1 MAKHFTLMCTWIFK
15 FNDMWNAILLY
26 FHIVNEIFDV
36 RLPFIFREFPKLKYL
51 LLVKTIGNIKPD
63 PSKHLQTWNHD
74 NPSVEINIHIF
85 RCWVQVT

>member
-36 RLPFIFREFPKLKYL
+36 RLPFILIQRVSKIKIPVVSENNRKY
-51 LLVKTIGNIKPD
+51 
-63 PSKHLQTWNHD
+63 
-74 NPSVEINIHIF
+74 
-85 RCWVQVT
+85 